1 MLNPWTEVGAGMLFW
16 LDQVLT
22 WISYGHLF
30 STLPGEAW
38 IDISRRFL
46 SLRACSVWTFTGK
59 VAVITTVLINLACG
73 MVKLIVVW

>member
-1 MLNPWTEVGAGMLFW
+1 MFALVLNPWTEVGAGMLFW

-30 STLPGEAW
+30 STLPQV
-38 IDISRRFL
+38 RPT
-46 SLRACSVWTFTGK
+46 SLQCLTFTGK